1 MRLIPVVVVKRAQG
15 GSSLRVRRFRWR
27 RRINRRRLRL
37 CHFAS
42 RGRRHSLTGYTE
54 YVSKYA

>member
-37 CHFAS
+37 RHFAES
-42 RGRRHSLTGYTE
+42 GRAPLSDELHRVRE
-54 YVSKYA
+54 